1 MVWHGAQL
9 DSALR
14 PLKWMLSVHVWV
26 CLLPGITLPPLKYRG
41 RDRNSHASP
50 CLGLIGMRG
59 HPGFGKV
66 DLEVKLNA
74 ECPLGGALGTYWH

>member
-1 MVWHGAQL
+1 MPRTVLGL
-9 DSALR
+9 VLE
-14 PLKWMLSVHVWV
+14 V
-26 CLLPGITLPPLKYRG
+26 
-41 RDRNSHASP
+41 P

-74 ECPLGGALGTYWH
+74 ECPLGGTLGTHWR